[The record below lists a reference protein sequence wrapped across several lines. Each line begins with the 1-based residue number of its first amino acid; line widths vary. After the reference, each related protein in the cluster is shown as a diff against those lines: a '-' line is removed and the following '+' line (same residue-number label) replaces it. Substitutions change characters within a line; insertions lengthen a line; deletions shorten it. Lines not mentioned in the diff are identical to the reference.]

1 MVDVAV
7 TATVFCR
14 KIPVDQNRVIFRLY
28 VRVLT
33 TAALPVDI
41 GHILADTHDL
51 TCFNWR
57 VRPAGMF
64 LVLFEVVLKH
74 AQRFFEGVRANRVN
88 ARSYLSKLVKI
99 KNQFITPLQNKG
111 GRGAA
116 PLYFVN
122 IGDIPF
128 YTSDYCLVLIA

>member
-7 TATVFCR
+7 TVSVFCR

-33 TAALPVDI
+33 TATLPVDI
-41 GHILADTHDL
+41 GHILTDTHDL
-51 TCFNWR
+51 VCFNWR

-64 LVLFEVVLKH
+64 LVLFEVVLKY

-111 GRGAA
+111 GGAQ
-116 PLYFVN
+116 P
-122 IGDIPF
+122 P
-128 YTSDYCLVLIA
+128 YTL

>member
-1 MVDVAV
+1 MPPAQYQHIG
-7 TATVFCR
+7 R
-14 KIPVDQNRVIFRLY
+14 RWIPADEW
-28 VRVLT
+28 
-33 TAALPVDI
+33 
-41 GHILADTHDL
+41 HILTGAHDL
-51 TCFNWR
+51 ACSDRR

-64 LVLFEVVLKH
+64 FVLLEVVAKH
-74 AQRFFEGVRANRVN
+74 AQRFFDGVRANRVD

-128 YTSDYCLVLIA
+128 YTSDSCLVLIAYCLVLLYATP